1 MSNPQDNLLQRLAD
15 SGYQAVDADGLD
27 PLASATPNLIV
38 MLNADPVKYP
48 EVLDNVVIVPEVLR
62 EFPAGTFH
70 VAYADLPASQAIAKR
85 FGILKFPALLFLRQ
99 GEYVGIIAGLQDW
112 PDIVHSFADKL
123 TAPTRRPPSVGIPVT
138 SASNEKGCA

>member
-1 MSNPQDNLLQRLAD
+1 MSTPQDNLLQRLAD
-15 SGYQAVDADGLD
+15 TGYQAVDAAGLD
-27 PLASATPNLIV
+27 SLASATQNLIV

-62 EFPAGTFH
+62 EFPADTFR

-123 TAPTRRPPSVGIPVT
+123 TAPPVARLR
-138 SASNEKGCA
+138 SAFR